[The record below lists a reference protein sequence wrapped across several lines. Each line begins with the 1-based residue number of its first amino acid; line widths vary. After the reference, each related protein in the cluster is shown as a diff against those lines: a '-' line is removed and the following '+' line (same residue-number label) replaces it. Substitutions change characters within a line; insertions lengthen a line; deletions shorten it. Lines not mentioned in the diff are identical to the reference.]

1 MKIDGGCY
9 CGNITFTA
17 EIDPGGIRICHC
29 TDCQHQTGS
38 AYRVNL
44 TVPRDKVSFGGG
56 KPAFYTKTAESGTK
70 RVSAFCPVCGT
81 SMYSTTEGEIKA
93 YGLRV
98 GTIRQ
103 RKELK
108 PSKQQWCRSAL
119 EWAEDLGGL
128 PKFEKQSY

>member
-17 EIDPGGIRICHC
+17 DIDPNGVRICHC
-29 TDCQHQTGS
+29 TDCQHMTGT
-38 AYRVNL
+38 AYRVNV
-44 TVPRDKVSFGGG
+44 TVPKDKITFSGG
-56 KPAFYTKTAESGTK
+56 KAKTYTKTAESGTK
-70 RVSAFCPVCGT
+70 RVHAFCPECGT
-81 SMYSTTEGEIKA
+81 GVYSSPVGEVNT
-93 YGLRV
+93 YGLRI

-119 EWAEDLGGL
+119 EWAQDLHAL
-128 PKFEKQSY
+128 PKFDKQSY